1 MRVLL
6 AEDDQVLSKSISN
19 KISKLG
25 FVVDVALDGHIA
37 EQFLKS
43 LVYDLI
49 ILDLN
54 MPKIDGRD
62 VLKHLRDKGVLTPVL
77 VLTARAQL
85 EDKVNALN
93 LGADDY
99 LTKPFSFEELEAR
112 CRALLRRSKG
122 LANDRIEHG
131 DLVVDRQACTVHI
144 NAELVSL
151 THTEYRLLDLMLSNT
166 GKVLSKGVILDHLYT
181 YDDAPSPSA
190 VETYIARLR
199 KSLSASSTFSL
210 RTLRG
215 LGYVVETIP

>member
-1 MRVLL
+1 
-6 AEDDQVLSKSISN
+6 
-19 KISKLG
+19 
-25 FVVDVALDGHIA
+25 
-37 EQFLKS
+37 
-43 LVYDLI
+43 
-49 ILDLN
+49 
-54 MPKIDGRD
+54 

-199 KSLSASSTFSL
+199 KSLSPSSTFSL

-215 LGYVVETIP
+215 LGYVVETMP